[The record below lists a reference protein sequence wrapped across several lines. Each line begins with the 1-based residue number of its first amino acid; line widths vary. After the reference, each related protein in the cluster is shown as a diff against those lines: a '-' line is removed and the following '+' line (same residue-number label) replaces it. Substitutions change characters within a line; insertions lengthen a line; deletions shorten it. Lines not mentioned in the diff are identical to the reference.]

1 LIQREIGRGK
11 YFPWKFKF
19 LSNYFI
25 GSYGVVFK
33 GIRNPK
39 KDLLIGHYNDALMG
53 DGDTALSHNLYNHG
67 DQYVYAPDSNDRD
80 ENGNIKK
87 YAIKRIFPTI
97 NASFILI
104 EILIL
109 KYLK

>member
-1 LIQREIGRGK
+1 MI
-11 YFPWKFKF
+11 
-19 LSNYFI
+19 NYPINI

-39 KDLLIGHYNDALMG
+39 KDLVIGNFNDALNG
-53 DGDTALSHNLYNHG
+53 DGDTAVSHNLYNHG
-67 DQYVYAPDSNDRD
+67 EQYVYPLETTDRD